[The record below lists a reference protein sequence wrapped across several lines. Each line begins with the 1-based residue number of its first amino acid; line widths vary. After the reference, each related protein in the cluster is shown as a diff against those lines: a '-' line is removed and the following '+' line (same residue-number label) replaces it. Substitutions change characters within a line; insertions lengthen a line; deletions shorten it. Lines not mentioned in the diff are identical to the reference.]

1 MTEYYNL
8 LSSLSAWITG
18 PLTQFSD
25 QINIPIVSALLLG
38 LIAAASPCQLSTN
51 VAALAYVGRRLGSP
65 RALWPSALAYLAG
78 KALTYT
84 ILGVAAVVLG
94 RSLNQA
100 AIPIVVVL
108 RKALGPAFLL
118 FGLFMLGVVKLN
130 VNLGG
135 RVAET
140 WRERVGVGR
149 APDAFVL
156 GVVLA
161 LVFCPTMFWLFFGV
175 LIPLSLTTISGPLLP
190 AAFAAGATL
199 PLLIVSGLLVAGG
212 TTLASIMGGAR
223 RLDAIVRPLAGII
236 FLLVGINEIVLYW
249 LAA

>member
-1 MTEYYNL
+1 MAEYYNL
-8 LSSLSAWITG
+8 LSSLSAWLTG
-18 PLTQFSD
+18 PLTQLSD
-25 QINIPIVSALLLG
+25 QINIPIISALLLG

-51 VAALAYVGRRLGSP
+51 VAALAYVGRCLGSP

-78 KALTYT
+78 KAVTYT
-84 ILGVAAVVLG
+84 ILGVAAVVFG

-100 AIPIVVVL
+100 AIPVVVVL
-108 RKALGPAFLL
+108 RKAMGPAFLI

-135 RVAET
+135 RLAER
-140 WRERVGVGR
+140 WRERAGEGR

-156 GVVLA
+156 GIVLS

-190 AAFAAGATL
+190 AAFAAGAAL
-199 PLLIVSGLLVAGG
+199 PLLIVSGVLVAGG
-212 TTLASIMGGAR
+212 ATLAGIMGGAR
-223 RLDAIVRPLAGII
+223 RLDAFVRPLTGII

-249 LAA
+249 TAV